1 MTQLDSNNDVT
12 FDNEFDLVER
22 DLNEIEIKETY
33 KKDKCII
40 WDKEDENKA
49 YSSFILKKNSQSKT
63 VCEISFYKSSNT
75 DKYVPRPTFKRVSLD
90 GDIRKSRSKDNV
102 SVRFTDSSDAYLF
115 WDLIGFLSSYKD
127 LVDVGQF
134 EYRFKVIAKDSYIT
148 EFKSKSDQ
156 QQTEDLKELVRIG
169 ELTSTNIRSVLYES
183 RKKDLKG
190 FYYLLKNK
198 DLEGLPAQ
206 DKYRDKYE
214 LRPGE
219 EYVWHHFLKNHDWIL
234 GLNLDLRFIIDFIDE
249 QRVGIESSKGKSSPQ
264 TDLLGITDFTTLV
277 ELKHSNTDIFKKT
290 KSKGRANTWDFTSDF
305 IEGVSQSLGQK
316 FELDKSFY
324 VKDFIDD
331 QGNRLN
337 KTNIHS
343 IDPHTILLIG
353 NKKREFPID
362 DSNDTNHIKNNTLQ
376 RFRRNNRN
384 IDILTYDELFERA
397 YQIVFAE
404 KLSSEWYSLDDE
416 KELFPD

>member
-1 MTQLDSNNDVT
+1 MTPLHDDTSVT

-22 DLNEIEIKETY
+22 DLNEIIIKETY

-49 YSSFILKKNSQSKT
+49 YSSFVLKKNSQSKT
-63 VCEISFYKSSNT
+63 LCDISFYKSSDT
-75 DKYVPRPTFKRVSLD
+75 GKYVPRPTFKRVSLD
-90 GDIRKSRSKDNV
+90 GKIRKSGSKDKV
-102 SVRFTDSSDAYLF
+102 SVRFTSSSEAYRF
-115 WDLIGFLSSYKD
+115 WELMGFLSSYKG

-134 EYRFKVIAKDSYIT
+134 KSRYKVIAKDSYIS
-148 EFKSKSDQ
+148 EFRTKSDQ
-156 QQTEDLKELVRIG
+156 QQTEDLKELVKIG
-169 ELTSTNIRSVLYES
+169 ELTSTNIKSVLYES

-190 FYYLLKNK
+190 FYYLLMNK
-198 DLEGLPAQ
+198 DFDGVSTH
-206 DKYRDKYE
+206 DKYSDKYG

-219 EYVWHHFLKNHDWIL
+219 EYIWHHFLKNHDWIL

-249 QRVGIESSKGKSSPQ
+249 QKVGIESSKGKNSPQ

-277 ELKHSNTDIFKKT
+277 ELKHSNTDIFKKN

-316 FELDKSFY
+316 FELDKSFE

-331 QGNRLN
+331 EGNRLN

-362 DSNDTNHIKNNTLQ
+362 DSNDTNLIKNNTLQ

-404 KLSSEWYSLDDE
+404 KLSSDWYSLYDE
-416 KELFPD
+416 KKLFPD